1 MPTSRREPFWT
12 TAMTTQ
18 WTVRDKSGRPLAG
31 YDAVSRLEVA
41 RKLVPSHFDA
51 FRLEVSS
58 SYREVFER
66 AVMQILKREGWEI
79 VCLDAR

>member
-1 MPTSRREPFWT
+1 
-12 TAMTTQ
+12 MTTR
-18 WTVRDKSGRPLAG
+18 WTVRDKSGRPLPG